1 MANTKIS
8 ALTTAGAL
16 TGSEVLPIVQ
26 SSETKKITVDTL
38 VDHTIDSISNAST
51 TVIGVVELATAAEVS
66 AGTSSTV
73 AMTPQSYKDSTPY
86 YIERTS
92 GWQLELT
99 DRNKDQWFNS
109 SSPLTCSIRLN
120 SEFPFAIGDTIP
132 FLRLGSGTATIDA
145 VDGVTLNGVN
155 SGTTTIRTQYQGAL
169 LKKVGTN
176 AWVISGEVSAVA

>member
-51 TVIGVVELATAAEVS
+51 TVIGVVELATAAKVS
-66 AGTSSTV
+66 AGASDTV
-73 AMTPQSYKDSTPY
+73 AMTPQSYKDSIPY
-86 YIERTS
+86 YVDRTTN
-92 GWQLELT
+92 WTLALT

-109 SSPLTCSIRLN
+109 AGLVCSIPTN
-120 SEFPFAIGDTIP
+120 ATVPFEIGATIP
-132 FLRLGSGTATIDA
+132 CLRLTSGSATIDA
-145 VDGVTLNGVN
+145 VGGVTLNGVL
-155 SGTTTIRTQYQGAL
+155 SGTCTIRTQYQGAL
-169 LKKVGTN
+169 LKKVGTDS
-176 AWVISGEVSAVA
+176 WVISGEVSAVA